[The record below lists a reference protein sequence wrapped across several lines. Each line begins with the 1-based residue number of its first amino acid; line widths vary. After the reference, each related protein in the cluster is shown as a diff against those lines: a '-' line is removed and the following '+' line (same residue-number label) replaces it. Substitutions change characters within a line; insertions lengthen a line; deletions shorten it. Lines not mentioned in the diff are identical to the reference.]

1 MKNIEVDWTEAFNR
15 LFDIINAEEDRQAPH
30 YFSGTRFLK
39 TLNKV
44 DYSVPRNYMAF
55 MESRREKGLSTTRET
70 YYEELLNKLN
80 PEKRKEAYLSF
91 ITELEPYNLPKL
103 SELKALFGEEG
114 DEVIKPVI
122 VPEPKISDKFYLD
135 VLNTIN
141 NALKGLEQKK
151 GIYSGMGEEDIRDYL
166 MMFLETRYQD
176 TTATRE
182 SFNKSGKTDILLK
195 HTDNTN
201 LFVAEC
207 KVWSGQQAL
216 LAAINQLFDLYLT
229 WRDSKAAL
237 LLFVRNSNFSGVLA
251 TIKAEVVAHPYF
263 MRYVG
268 DTDDSSF
275 SYIFHLPG
283 DKTREVKLEIM
294 AFHLAP

>member
-1 MKNIEVDWTEAFNR
+1 MAINWNEAYNR
-15 LFDIINAEEDRQAPH
+15 LFEIIDADGNKQAPH

-39 TLNKV
+39 ALSKI
-44 DYSVPRNYMAF
+44 DYSIPKNYMAY
-55 MESRREKGLSTTRET
+55 MDARKAKGLNTTRSI
-70 YYEELLNKLN
+70 YYEELINSLT
-80 PEKRKEAYLSF
+80 PEKREEAYLS
-91 ITELEPYNLPKL
+91 IIAELEPYNLPEL
-103 SELKALFGEEG
+103 AALKALFGDEG
-114 DEVIKPVI
+114 NERIKPVA
-122 VPEPKISDKFYLD
+122 VPEPKISGKMYLD

-195 HTDNTN
+195 HTDNSN

-207 KVWSGQQAL
+207 KVWGGQQIF
-216 LAAINQLFDLYLT
+216 LAAIDQLFNLYLT

-237 LLFVRNSNFSGVLA
+237 LLFVRNADFSGVLA
-251 TIKAEVVAHPYF
+251 TIKSEVSKHQYF
-263 MRYVG
+263 VRYVG

-283 DKTREVKLEIM
+283 DKNREVQLEIM